1 MRHEEG
7 VAGLSPGAIRPSP
20 SQVHRKVH
28 APPIDLELFIAIA
41 ETGSLTAAARAS
53 GLTRT
58 TLARHL
64 ASLEESL
71 GVVLVNRSTRDFSLT
86 EAGHVYLR
94 GCRDT
99 LARFRQAEADVRELD
114 GSPRG
119 QLRIACPILLV
130 DQIIGPLVTSFI
142 EAYPEVDVQ
151 VRLTSETINPL
162 VDGFDAAVQIG
173 FETHSSLIT
182 RCLLREKYTLV
193 ASPAYLARRGG
204 PQSARELADH
214 DCLVAVRANG
224 MREPWPLVDGGEF
237 APARPRLLANAS
249 ALLRFA
255 AAHGAGIALM
265 AHSIAAEDLASGAL
279 VRVLEGSVG
288 QLTPVSLVYA
298 SGSRLS
304 PKLRCFV
311 DFTQSWVERAGALG
325 ARVPGAADAGP
336 PVSSITPLRGGT
348 PAAPVYGAVASS

>member
-1 MRHEEG
+1 M
-7 VAGLSPGAIRPSP
+7 LT
-20 SQVHRKVH
+20 
-28 APPIDLELFIAIA
+28 PIDLELFVALA
-41 ETGSLTAAARAS
+41 ETGSFTAAARAS

-64 ASLEESL
+64 TMLEENL
-71 GVVLVNRSTRDFSLT
+71 GVVLVNRTTREFSLT

-99 LARFRQAEADVRELD
+99 IARFRQAEADVRQLD
-114 GSPRG
+114 GAPRG

-130 DQIIGPLVTSFI
+130 DQIIGPLVTAFI

-162 VDGFDAAVQIG
+162 VEGFDAAVQIG
-173 FETHSSLIT
+173 FEEHSSLIT

-193 ASPAYLARRGG
+193 ASPAYLARRGV
-204 PQSARELADH
+204 PQSPRDLEGH

-224 MREPWPLVDGGEF
+224 VRERWPLVDGGEF
-237 APARPRLLANAS
+237 VPERPRLLANAS

-255 AAHGAGIALM
+255 AAQGVGIALM
-265 AHSIAAEDLASGAL
+265 AHSIAADDLASGAL
-279 VRVLEGSVG
+279 VRVLERHVG
-288 QLTPVSLVYA
+288 QLTPVSLVYP

-311 DFTQSWVERAGALG
+311 DFAQSWIER
-325 ARVPGAADAGP
+325 PGAFVSRPPSAADSAP
-336 PVSSITPLRGGT
+336 PVSSVSPRPDEEVTYSF
-348 PAAPVYGAVASS
+348 AASS